1 MVLKENDNTLGE
13 VLAGYYCNEEFDED
27 VFDKE
32 IFPCSDIYVK
42 LRDVEKEIRI
52 NISSFL
58 YQESRGGKFVY
69 YNNGRKIKEYVFVI
83 KRMIF
88 QENDSKL
95 IFELKDINMQ
105 DQGFMPFSKT
115 IQGIDEYKNI
125 YFSSKETIVVQRR
138 GEERDKDREN

>member
-1 MVLKENDNTLGE
+1 M
-13 VLAGYYCNEEFDED
+13 
-27 VFDKE
+27 
-32 IFPCSDIYVK
+32 
-42 LRDVEKEIRI
+42 
-52 NISSFL
+52 
-58 YQESRGGKFVY
+58 
-69 YNNGRKIKEYVFVI
+69 FVI